1 MDRVGRGPGAPPTT
15 QATAPPGGTLGGYS
29 EFRVR
34 KTSKSVQMAISS
46 MKEKDMVLRQKT
58 TEVREDLFDEVTLN

>member
-1 MDRVGRGPGAPPTT
+1 MNAVYWV
-15 QATAPPGGTLGGYS
+15 LGIQHCTRQIRLLSYS
-29 EFRVR
+29 EFTVR

-46 MKEKDMVLRQKT
+46 MKEKDMVLRQET